1 MPLVGTLKSAALQ
14 NQTAL
19 TVVSAMAN
27 IERCMLR
34 REAVATNEVR
44 DVLQRAASLLCSADG
59 DQVAIVAHF
68 VRMPFV
74 AFTKQSIK
82 LGLTLWM
89 GVIKENPRMEPKIL
103 VEIVENWI
111 TTVHSKLGIFSERMK

>member
-1 MPLVGTLKSAALQ
+1 MPLGALKSAALQ

-19 TVVSAMAN
+19 TMVSAMAH
-27 IERCMLR
+27 IEGCMLR
-34 REAVATNEVR
+34 REAVAKNEVR
-44 DVLQRAASLLCSADG
+44 DVLQRAAALLCSADR
-59 DQVAIVAHF
+59 DQAAIVAHF

-74 AFTKQSIK
+74 VFTKQSIK

-89 GVIKENPRMEPKIL
+89 GVVKENPRMEPKIL